1 MKQKNL
7 KYQLLN
13 RSIIPLLLFL
23 SVNLFAQPYNNG
35 WINYSQQYYKFK
47 IAENGLYRIDS
58 LTLVN
63 AGVPLNSIDPRN
75 IQLFARGQEI
85 PLFINGENDG
95 VLNTSDYLEF
105 YAQKNDGWFDEGFY
119 GGASNHPNPYY
130 SLINDTISYFLT
142 WNNSTTNLR
151 YIIENDTN
159 YTSYTPAAYFEK
171 EVVNVYS
178 SSYFTG
184 KTLLIGT
191 DGHNLF
197 GYDSA
202 EGWFDQAYS
211 LNSSTSKTL
220 NTPNVYTFAG
230 NAKFKTTVLGASDY
244 SSVTLDQHLRVQ
256 LGAVTIDSIFEGY
269 KKIDLEVDIPINEI
283 SSASTIVNYYS
294 INDLGSSVGKQAVSY
309 TKLTYPHT
317 PDLEGALKFEKIF
330 IDDDLINPKAYFQ
343 FSNFSGTGNVH
354 FYDLTNNKKIEV
366 VDTASDFQCL
376 IPNAGNKKECVVYR
390 ESEIN
395 NITTLTPINSTGFFT
410 DYSTTIDTAFIIITH
425 PSLLMEANAYANYRL
440 TSFKNP
446 QNSFVVS
453 IDELYD
459 QFAYG
464 IEKHPYSIR
473 GFVDYVLDNWTS
485 APNYLFLLG
494 KSIKPNLSRTGIDFH
509 KNLVPSFGNPAS
521 DMMLTAG
528 LNGSITESPIPMGR
542 VSAQTGTHVSLYLNK
557 IIQHEN
563 PIPNQSSSP
572 YGETD
577 WMKQVLHFAGGD
589 DISSATSFMNN
600 LNGYKNTIEDDYF
613 GGNVHSFAKTSSA
626 PIQTILSDSIKQY
639 IGNGVAL
646 MTFFGHASSTGGF
659 DQNIDEPANW
669 PNQNGKYPFLLG
681 NACLAG
687 DIHLPSANSVSETHV
702 LIADKGVIGFLAS
715 VDFGLPIPLNTYS
728 AEFYRQLS
736 LYNYGGSVGRHI
748 KNTIQQIQGAVPDIY
763 TKSTTLGMTLH
774 GDPSLSLNTYEKPD
788 YMIKN
793 TSVFYTP
800 TVVTSDL
807 DSFKV
812 NIVIANLGKSIDTI
826 IAVELTRVFPFNTP
840 SFGDTTYVKFVDA
853 PKYKDT
859 ISFTLPVD
867 LIRGLG
873 TNVFNVF
880 VDALNNVDE
889 IYETNNQLTIPL
901 VISSGEIIPI
911 YPYKYAIVPN
921 QGITLIASTAFPFEP
936 AKNYIFEV
944 DTTDYFNSPIKEAT
958 TIYSSGGVVTWQP
971 NVLQNMPDSTVYF
984 WRVGKDSI
992 DATGYKWRNSS
1003 FQYIAGKEGWEQ
1015 AHFFQFENDEFEFV
1029 KHNRPTRQFDF
1040 TPNVKQLKAVTY
1052 GAATYGELWDIK
1064 YLINTDVAGYGGSS
1078 YSSALHVAVI
1088 DSLSLKNWKSELLPM
1103 GQGNAP
1109 GDKPDFFIFR
1119 HNDLDP
1125 LSYPLFQM
1133 DALANMFND
1142 SVPNGNY
1149 IIVWTWYYQTFDW
1162 YLPMPTNLRNAFQNL
1177 GAVNIPTISDSLPFV
1192 FIVQKGNPAS
1202 VVEVIGDSINHKQ
1215 LSASMVMTSVADYAN
1230 IYSEILGPVRSWDS
1244 LSWQMT
1250 PLENPSQDST
1260 VLNVY
1265 GIDNAGNETLLIA
1278 DLPTDSSDIR
1288 LTGRVDATTYPYMK
1302 LNAYLADN
1310 TDFTAPQLKR
1320 WQITYED
1327 IPECALEPTIKFYF
1341 YKDTL
1346 QEGDKVKL
1354 SIAIKNISKHNM
1366 DSLLISFSVFDK
1378 NNQTTSIPYAR
1389 QKPLLADSVIIAEIE
1404 FSTYGYQGLNYL
1416 LVDVNPNNDQLEKH
1430 HFNNVAQLP
1439 FYVGVDKI
1447 NPVLDVT
1454 FDGIHILNGDIVSPK
1469 PEIVI
1474 ELTDENKFLALDDTS
1489 TYAVYIKNPDG
1500 SEQRKY
1506 FNSGG
1511 LNEMQFIPASLPKN
1525 KAKIIYK
1532 GNFPVDGMYQ
1542 LRVQGADKSNN
1553 QSGTFDYVIKFEVI
1567 NRSTITNLLNYPNPF
1582 TTATKFVFTL
1592 TGSQIPEIF
1601 KIQIMTVTG
1610 KVVREIHK
1618 DELGSIN
1625 IGRNISEFTWDG
1637 TDTYG
1642 DRLANGLYLYRV
1654 ITKINS
1660 NDIELRETEADGYF
1674 KKGFGKMY
1682 LFR

>member
-13 RSIIPLLLFL
+13 RSIILLLLFL
-23 SVNLFAQPYNNG
+23 SVKLVAQPYNNS

-63 AGVPLNSIDPRN
+63 AGVPMSSIDPRN

-85 PLFINGENDG
+85 PLYINGENDG
-95 VLNTSDYLEF
+95 VLNTTDYVEF
-105 YAQKNDGWFDEGFY
+105 YAQKNDGWLDEGFY
-119 GGASNHPNPYY
+119 GSVTNHPNPYY

-142 WNNSTTNLR
+142 WNNMTTNLR

-159 YTSYTPAAYFEK
+159 FASYTPAAYFEK
-171 EVVNVYS
+171 EVVNVYL

-191 DGHNLF
+191 SSVNLF
-197 GYDSA
+197 GYDPA
-202 EGWFDQAYS
+202 EGWFDTPYS
-211 LNSSTSKTL
+211 LAGSVSRVLS
-220 NTPNVYTFAG
+220 TPNAYVLAG
-230 NAKFKTTVLGASDY
+230 NAQLKTTVLGESDY
-244 SSVTLDQHLRVQ
+244 SSVNPDQHLRVQ
-256 LGAVTIDSIFEGY
+256 LGSISVDTIFEGY
-269 KKIDLEVDIPINEI
+269 KKIDLDIGIPISEI
-283 SSASTIVNYYS
+283 SSASTTVNYTS
-294 INDLGSSVGKQAVSY
+294 VNDVGSSVGKQTIAF
-309 TKLTYPHT
+309 TKLNYPHT
-317 PDLEGALKFEKIF
+317 TDLESLLKFEKIF

-343 FSNFSGTGNVH
+343 FSNFSGTGNIA
-354 FYDLTNNKKIEV
+354 FYDLTNQKKITV
-366 VDTASDFQCL
+366 LDSATNFNCL

-390 ESEIN
+390 ESEIK
-395 NITTLTPINSTGFFT
+395 NITNLTPINSTGFFT
-410 DYSTTIDTAFIIITH
+410 DFSSTIDTAFIIITH
-425 PSLLMEANAYANYRL
+425 PSLLIEANAYANYRL

-446 QNSFVVS
+446 QNTYVVN
-453 IDELYD
+453 IEDLYD

-464 IEKHPYSIR
+464 IEKHPYAIR

-485 APNYLFLLG
+485 TPNYLFLLG
-494 KSIKPNLSRTGIDFH
+494 KSIKANEARTGVNFQE
-509 KNLVPSFGNPAS
+509 NLVPSFGHPAS
-521 DMMLTAG
+521 DAMLVSG
-528 LNGSITESPIPMGR
+528 LNGTITESPIPMGR
-542 VSAQTGTHVSLYLNK
+542 LAAKTENHVSLYLNK
-557 IIQHEN
+557 IIQYEN

-572 YGETD
+572 EGETD
-577 WMKQVLHFAGGD
+577 WMKQVLHFAGG
-589 DISSATSFMNN
+589 TSGGTANLFMGY
-600 LNGYKNTIEDDYF
+600 LNGFKNIIEDDYF
-613 GGNVHSFAKTSSA
+613 GGNVRSFPKTSTV
-626 PIQTILSDSIKQY
+626 PIENTMSDSIKQFISY
-639 IGNGVAL
+639 GAAL
-646 MTFFGHASSTGGF
+646 MTFFGDGSSTGGF
-659 DQNIDEPANW
+659 DQSLDDPILW

-681 NACLAG
+681 NACLTG
-687 DIHLPSANSVSETHV
+687 DIHLPSANSVSEKYV
-702 LIADKGVIGFLAS
+702 LVDNKGVIGFLAS
-715 VDFGLPIPLNTYS
+715 VDFGLSGNLSIYS
-728 AEFYRQLS
+728 SEFYRNLS
-736 LYNYGGSVGRHI
+736 FYNYGGSVGRHI
-748 KNTIQQIQGAVPDIY
+748 KNTVQAIQGAIPDIY

-774 GDPSLSLNTYEKPD
+774 GDPSVVINSYEKPD

-800 TVVTSDL
+800 AVVTSDL

-812 NIVIANLGKSIDTI
+812 NIVVANLGKAIDTI
-826 IAVELTRVFPFNTP
+826 IAVTLNRVFPFNTP
-840 SFGDTTYVKFVDA
+840 SFGDTTYVKFIPA

-880 VDALNNVDE
+880 VDAPIIYVVDE
-889 IYETNNQLTIPL
+889 IHETNNQLTIPL
-901 VISSGEIIPI
+901 EINSGELIPI
-911 YPYKYAIVPN
+911 YPFKYAIVPN
-921 QGITLIASTAFPFEP
+921 QGITLKASTAFPFEP
-936 AKNYIFEV
+936 AKNYIFEL

-958 TIYSSGGVVTWQP
+958 TIYHAGGIVSWQP
-971 NVLQNMPDSTVYF
+971 NLLQTMPDSTVYF

-1003 FQYIAGKEGWEQ
+1003 FQYITGKEGWEQ
-1015 AHFFQFENDEFEFV
+1015 AHFFQFENDELEFV

-1040 TPNVKQLKAVTY
+1040 TPNVKQLKAITY
-1052 GAATYGELWDIK
+1052 GASEFSELWDIK
-1064 YLINTDVAGYGGSS
+1064 YLINTDVIGYGGSS
-1078 YSSALHVAVI
+1078 LSSALHVAVI

-1119 HNDLDP
+1119 HNDP
-1125 LSYPLFQM
+1125 LQM

-1149 IIVWTWYYQTFDW
+1149 IIVWTWYYKTFSG
-1162 YLPMPTNLRNAFQNL
+1162 YFPMPASLRNAFQNL

-1265 GIDNAGNETLLIA
+1265 GVKNNGDEDLLISN
-1278 DLPTDSSDIR
+1278 LPTDSVDIR
-1288 LTGRVDATTYPYMK
+1288 LTDIVDATTYPYMK
-1302 LNAYLADN
+1302 LNTYLSDN

-1378 NNQTTSIPYAR
+1378 NNQTTTIPYAR

-1416 LVDVNPNNDQLEKH
+1416 LIDVNPNNDQLEKH

-1447 NPVLDVT
+1447 NPILDVT

-1506 FNSGG
+1506 FNAGG

-1532 GNFPVDGMYQ
+1532 GHFPVDGMYQ

-1601 KIQIMTVTG
+1601 KIQIMTVSG

-1618 DELGSIN
+1618 DELGPIN

>member
-1 MKQKNL
+1 M
-7 KYQLLN
+7 N
-13 RSIIPLLLFL
+13 RSIIPLLLLL

-47 IAENGLYRIDS
+47 ISENGLYRIDS

-63 AGVPLNSIDPRN
+63 AGVSMSSIDPRN

-85 PLFINGENDG
+85 PLYINGENDG
-95 VLNTSDYLEF
+95 VFNNNDYLEF
-105 YAQKNDGWFDEGFY
+105 YAQKNDGWFDDGFY
-119 GGASNHPNPYY
+119 GSVTNHPNPYY

-151 YIIENDTN
+151 YTIENDTN
-159 YTSYTPAAYFEK
+159 FTSYAPSAYFEK
-171 EVVNVYS
+171 EVLNVYS

-191 DGHNLF
+191 TSENLF

-202 EGWFDQAYS
+202 EGWFDTPYA
-211 LNSSTSKTL
+211 LGGAGTTKTIS
-220 NTPNVYTFAG
+220 TPNVYSLAG
-230 NAKFKTTVLGASDY
+230 NAQLKTVVLGESDY
-244 SSVTLDQHLRVQ
+244 SSINPDQHLRLQ
-256 LGAVTIDSIFEGY
+256 LGSISVDTIFEGY

-283 SSASTIVNYYS
+283 SSASTTINYSS
-294 INDLGSSVGKQAVSY
+294 INDLGSTVGKQAVSY

-317 PDLEGALKFEKIF
+317 PDLEGLLKIEKIF
-330 IDDDLINPKAYFQ
+330 IDDDLINPKSYFQ
-343 FSNFSGTGNVH
+343 FSNFLGTGNIH

-366 VDTASDFQCL
+366 IDISSDFQCL

-485 APNYLFLLG
+485 QPNYLFLLG
-494 KSIKPNLSRTGIDFH
+494 KSIKANEARTGVNFQE
-509 KNLVPSFGNPAS
+509 NLVPSFGHPAS
-521 DMMLTAG
+521 DAMLVSG

-542 VSAQTGTHVSLYLNK
+542 LAAKNGTHVSLYLNK

-589 DISSATSFMNN
+589 DDNSAITFMNY

-715 VDFGLPIPLNTYS
+715 VDFGLASSLNEYS
-728 AEFYRQLS
+728 AEFYRNLS
-736 LYNYGGSVGRHI
+736 FYNYGGSVGRHI
-748 KNTIQQIQGAVPDIY
+748 KNTVQQIQGAVPDIY

-800 TVVTSDL
+800 AVVTSDL

-840 SFGDTTYVKFVDA
+840 SFDDTTYVKFVDA

-921 QGITLIASTAFPFEP
+921 QGVTLIASTAFPFEP

-958 TIYSSGGVVTWQP
+958 AIYSSGGVVTWKP
-971 NVLQNMPDSTVYF
+971 NVLQNMSDSTVYF

-992 DATGYKWRNSS
+992 DASGYKWRNSS

-1015 AHFFQFENDEFEFV
+1015 AHFFQFENDEFEFI

-1052 GAATYGELWDIK
+1052 GASEFSELWDIK
-1064 YLINTDVAGYGGSS
+1064 YLINTDVIGYGGSS
-1078 YSSALHVAVI
+1078 LSSALHVAVI

-1103 GQGNAP
+1103 GQGNSP

-1119 HNDLDP
+1119 HNDP
-1125 LSYPLFQM
+1125 LQM

-1149 IIVWTWYYQTFDW
+1149 IIVWTWYYKTFSS
-1162 YLPMPTNLRNAFQNL
+1162 YVPMPLSLRNAFQNL
-1177 GAVNIPTISDSLPFV
+1177 GAVNLPTIPDSLPFV

-1265 GIDNAGNETLLIA
+1265 GIDNLGNETLLIA

-1288 LTGRVDATTYPYMK
+1288 LTGRVSATDYPYMK

-1378 NNQTTSIPYAR
+1378 NNQTTTIPYAR

-1447 NPVLDVT
+1447 NPILDVT

-1532 GNFPVDGMYQ
+1532 GNFLVDGMYQ

-1618 DELGSIN
+1618 DELGPIN

-1660 NDIELRETEADGYF
+1660 IDIELRETEADGYF

>member
-1 MKQKNL
+1 MKQSVFKYYLL
-7 KYQLLN
+7 KRYIV
-13 RSIIPLLLFL
+13 IILLFF
-23 SVNLFAQPYNNG
+23 SFNSFAQPYYNS
-35 WINYSQQYYKFK
+35 WINYSQQYFKFK

-58 LTLVN
+58 TTLYN
-63 AGVPLNSIDPRN
+63 SGIPINSIDPKN

-85 PLFINGENDG
+85 PLYINGENDG
-95 VLNTSDYLEF
+95 VLNTNDYVEF
-105 YAQKNDGWFDEGFY
+105 YAQKNDGWLDEGFY

-142 WNNSTTNLR
+142 WNNSISNLR
-151 YIIENDTN
+151 YIVENDTN
-159 YTSYTPAAYFEK
+159 FVSYTPAAYFEK
-171 EVVNVYS
+171 EVLNVYS
-178 SSYFTG
+178 SSYLTG
-184 KTLLIGT
+184 KTLPIGT
-191 DGHNLF
+191 TSENLF
-197 GYDSA
+197 GYDPA
-202 EGWFDQAYS
+202 EGWFDAPYALGGS
-211 LNSSTSKTL
+211 AVPKILT
-220 NTPNVYTFAG
+220 TPNVYSLAG
-230 NAKFKTTVLGASDY
+230 NAQLKTTVLGESNFLG
-244 SSVTLDQHLRVQ
+244 VINDQHLRVQ
-256 LGAVTIDSIFEGY
+256 LGSVVVDTIFEGY
-269 KKIDLEVDIPINEI
+269 KKIDLEVNIPISQI
-283 SSASTIVNYYS
+283 SSASTTVNYTS
-294 INDLGSSVGKQAVSY
+294 VNDVGSSVARQSVAF

-317 PDLEGALKFEKIF
+317 SNLEGTLKFEKIF
-330 IDDDLINPKAYFQ
+330 IDDDLMYPKSYFQ
-343 FSNFSGTGNVH
+343 FSNFSGSGNIH
-354 FYDLTNNKKIEV
+354 FYDLTNSKKIEV
-366 VDTASDFQCL
+366 VNTGTDFECL
-376 IPNAGNKKECVVYR
+376 IPNAGNKKECIAYR
-390 ESEIN
+390 ESEIK
-395 NITTLTPINSTGFFT
+395 NITSLAALNSIGFFV
-410 DYSTTIDTAFIIITH
+410 DYSTTVDTAFIIITH
-425 PSLLMEANAYANYRL
+425 PTLINEANAYANYRL

-485 APNYLFLLG
+485 QPNYLFLLG
-494 KSIKPNLSRTGIDFH
+494 KSIKANEARTGTNFH
-509 KNLVPSFGNPAS
+509 ENLVPSFGHPAS
-521 DMMLTAG
+521 DVMLVAG
-528 LNGSITESPIPMGR
+528 LNGTITESPIPMGR
-542 VSAQTGTHVSLYLNK
+542 IAAKTGNHINLYLNK
-557 IIQHEN
+557 IIQYEN

-577 WMKQVLHFAGGD
+577 WMKQVMHFAGGTTGGT
-589 DISSATSFMNN
+589 ANTFMNY
-600 LNGYKNTIEDDYF
+600 LNGFKNIIEDDYF
-613 GGNVHSFAKTSSA
+613 GGNVHSFAKTSTL
-626 PIQTILSDSIKQY
+626 PIENTMSDSIRQF
-639 IGNGVAL
+639 IATGVAL
-646 MTFFGHASSTGGF
+646 MTFFGDGSSTGGF
-659 DQNIDEPANW
+659 DQSLDDPILW

-681 NACLAG
+681 NACLTG
-687 DIHLPSANSVSETHV
+687 DVHLPSANSISEKYV
-702 LIADKGVIGFLAS
+702 LVDNKGVIGFLAS
-715 VDFGLPIPLNTYS
+715 VDFGLAYNLDIYS
-728 AEFYRQLS
+728 SEFYRNLS

-748 KNTIQQIQGAVPDIY
+748 KNTVQAIQGATPDIH
-763 TKSTTLGMTLH
+763 TKSTTLGMNLH
-774 GDPSLSLNTYEKPD
+774 GDPSVVINFYEKPD

-800 TVVTSDL
+800 AIVTSDL

-812 NIVIANLGKSIDTI
+812 NIVIANLGKAIDTT

-840 SFGDTTYVKFVDA
+840 SFGDTTYVKYIPA

-873 TNVFNVF
+873 TNVFNIY
-880 VDALNNVDE
+880 VDALNNVEE
-889 IYETNNQLTIPL
+889 IFETNNQLTIPL
-901 VISSGEIIPI
+901 VINSGELIPI

-921 QGITLIASTAFPFEP
+921 QGISLIASTAFPFEP
-936 AKNYIFEV
+936 AKNYFFEL
-944 DTTDYFNSPIKEAT
+944 DTNDYFNSPIKETT
-958 TIYSSGGVVTWQP
+958 TIYHAGGIVSWQP
-971 NVLQNMPDSTVYF
+971 NLLQTMPDSTVYF

-992 DATGYKWRNSS
+992 DASGYKWRNSS

-1015 AHFFQFENDEFEFV
+1015 AHFFQFENDELQFV
-1029 KHNRPTRQFDF
+1029 KHNRTTRQFEF
-1040 TPNVKQLKAVTY
+1040 TPNVKQLRCETY
-1052 GAATYGELWDIK
+1052 GSIAPGGEGFNVK
-1064 YLINTDVAGYGGSS
+1064 YSLDADRIGYAGWSDS
-1078 YSSALHVAVI
+1078 TTLHVAVL
-1088 DSLSLKNWKSELLPM
+1088 DNMTFKNWRADELNM
-1103 GQGNAP
+1103 GQSNIVGTNQ
-1109 GDKPDFFIFR
+1109 KPTFFIFR
-1119 HNDLDP
+1119 QGNLT
-1125 LSYPLFQM
+1125 QM
-1133 DALANMFND
+1133 DALANMLND
-1142 SVPNGNY
+1142 SVPNDY
-1149 IIVWTWYYQTFDW
+1149 YVLIWTWYYTGF
-1162 YLPMPTNLRNAFQNL
+1162 RAFAPLSNNVRAAIQNL
-1177 GAVNIPTISDSLPFV
+1177 GGINLPSVQDSIP
-1192 FIVQKGNPAS
+1192 FIFFAKKGTPAS
-1202 VVEVIGDSINHKQ
+1202 AIEVIGDSIQHKALM
-1215 LSASMVMTSVADYAN
+1215 LSTTLVSVANYAN

-1244 LSWQMT
+1244 LSWQT
-1250 PLENPSQDST
+1250 THLENPSQDST

-1265 GIDNAGNETLLIA
+1265 GIDNVGNETLLIA
-1278 DLPTDSSDIR
+1278 DLPTDSADIR
-1288 LTGRVDATTYPYMK
+1288 LTDRISATDYPYMK
-1302 LNAYLADN
+1302 LHAYLSDN
-1310 TDFTAPQLKR
+1310 TDFTVPQLKR

-1327 IPECALEPTIKFYF
+1327 VPECALEPNIKFYF

-1354 SIAIKNISKHNM
+1354 SIAIKNISKHDM

-1378 NNQTTSIPYAR
+1378 NNQTHVIPYAR

-1447 NPVLDVT
+1447 NPILDVT
-1454 FDGIHILNGDIVSPK
+1454 FDGVHILNGDIVSPK

-1474 ELTDENKFLALDDTS
+1474 ELTDENKFLALDDTA
-1489 TYAVYIKNPDG
+1489 TYGVYIKQPDG

-1506 FNSGG
+1506 FNTGG

-1532 GNFPVDGMYQ
+1532 GNFPVDGVYQ

-1553 QSGTFDYVIKFEVI
+1553 PSGTYDYKINFEVI
-1567 NRSTITNLLNYPNPF
+1567 NKSTITNLLNYPNPF

-1601 KIQIMTVTG
+1601 KIQIMTITG

-1618 DELGSIN
+1618 DEFGPIK

-1660 NDIELRETEADGYF
+1660 SDIELRETGADDYF